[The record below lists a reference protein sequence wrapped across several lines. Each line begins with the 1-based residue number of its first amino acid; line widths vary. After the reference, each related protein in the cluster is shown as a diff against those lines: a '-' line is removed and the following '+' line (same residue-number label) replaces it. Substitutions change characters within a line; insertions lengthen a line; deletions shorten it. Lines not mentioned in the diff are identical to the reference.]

1 MLMAARKLQGIGL
14 VLLVLLLAMTFYPMS
29 LKVASKRSELA
40 RVERDIRSSRENIRY
55 LETEL
60 GARASLRQL
69 ERWNAESFAYSA
81 PTAAQYLEGERQLA
95 NLGSFAGADRERLAV
110 VAPVQAATAMVVS
123 VDGNPVASDSETAT
137 SSILASQI
145 KAAAATVD
153 VQSAAKPQTRVVVAA
168 KPTARDRYAERAR
181 MIDNLLEKDS
191 PVSKTAAAVTKRAE
205 ASAAKKPAAPA
216 AKKASAPSASS
227 RLANAVASVPA
238 GKKQAANATP
248 ARATPARSTPAR
260 TATTRTAQAKKPETK
275 KAEPRRAEAKKPDAK
290 KTAVASR
297 NATPAKAE
305 PKKSSPR
312 KVASA
317 DRPRSSNQ
325 P

>member
-14 VLLVLLLAMTFYPMS
+14 VLIVLFLAMTLYPVS
-29 LKVASKRSELA
+29 LRVASKRSELA
-40 RVERDIRSSRENIRY
+40 RVERDIRSTRDNIRY

-95 NLGSFAGADRERLAV
+95 NLGSFAGVEGERLAV

-123 VDGNPVASDSETAT
+123 VDGNPVASDSETAA
-137 SSILASQI
+137 SAILASQI

-181 MIDNLLEKDS
+181 MIDTLLEKES

-205 ASAAKKPAAPA
+205 ASVAKKPAAAP
-216 AKKASAPSASS
+216 KKAAPAPRPATQLAS
-227 RLANAVASVPA
+227 AVAAVPA
-238 GKKQAANATP
+238 GKKPAIQAAPAKATP
-248 ARATPARSTPAR
+248 ARTTPAR
-260 TATTRTAQAKKPETK
+260 TVQAKKPEAK
-275 KAEPRRAEAKKPDAK
+275 KAEPK
-290 KTAVASR
+290 KTAVAARS
-297 NATPAKAE
+297 PAPKAE
-305 PKKSSPR
+305 AKKAPPR
-312 KVASA
+312 RVASA
-317 DRPRSSNQ
+317 DRPKGAKQ

>member
-14 VLLVLLLAMTFYPMS
+14 VLIVLFLAMTLYPVS
-29 LKVASKRSELA
+29 LRVASKRSELA
-40 RVERDIRSSRENIRY
+40 RVERDIRSTRDNIRY

-95 NLGSFAGADRERLAV
+95 NLGSFAGVEGERLAV

-123 VDGNPVASDSETAT
+123 VDGNPVASDSETAA
-137 SSILASQI
+137 SAILASQI

-181 MIDNLLEKDS
+181 MIDTLLEKES

-205 ASAAKKPAAPA
+205 APVAKKPASAPKKAAPA
-216 AKKASAPSASS
+216 TRPATQLASA
-227 RLANAVASVPA
+227 VAAVPA
-238 GKKQAANATP
+238 GKKPATQAAP
-248 ARATPARSTPAR
+248 AKATPAR
-260 TATTRTAQAKKPETK
+260 TAPTRTAQAKKPDAK
-275 KAEPRRAEAKKPDAK
+275 KAEPKRAEAKKAELK
-290 KTAVASR
+290 KTAVAARS
-297 NATPAKAE
+297 PAPKAE
-305 PKKSSPR
+305 AKKAAPR
-312 KVASA
+312 RVASA
-317 DRPRSSNQ
+317 DRPKGAKQ

>member
-14 VLLVLLLAMTFYPMS
+14 VLIVLLLAMTFYPMS
-29 LKVASKRSELA
+29 LRVASKRSELA
-40 RVERDIRSSRENIRY
+40 RVERDIRDARDNIRY

-95 NLGSFAGADRERLAV
+95 NLGSFGGIAGERLAV

-123 VDGNPVASDSETAT
+123 VDANPVASDSETAA

-145 KAAAATVD
+145 KAAAASAD
-153 VQSAAKPQTRVVVAA
+153 VQSAAKPQMRVVVAA

-181 MIDNLLEKDS
+181 MIDTLLEKES

-205 ASAAKKPAAPA
+205 AQAVKKPASAPTKAAPPATRLASAVAAVPAAKKPAVKAAPA
-216 AKKASAPSASS
+216 KAAP
-227 RLANAVASVPA
+227 
-238 GKKQAANATP
+238 
-248 ARATPARSTPAR
+248 
-260 TATTRTAQAKKPETK
+260 TRTAQAKKPEPK
-275 KAEPRRAEAKKPDAK
+275 KAETKRADAGKPAAK
-290 KTAVASR
+290 KTAVAARSP
-297 NATPAKAE
+297 APAKAE
-305 PKKSSPR
+305 PKKASPR
-312 KVASA
+312 RVASA
-317 DRPRSSNQ
+317 DRPKGANQ

>member
-14 VLLVLLLAMTFYPMS
+14 VLIVLFLAMTLYPVS
-29 LKVASKRSELA
+29 LRVASKRSELA
-40 RVERDIRSSRENIRY
+40 RVERDIRSTRDNIRY

-95 NLGSFAGADRERLAV
+95 NLGSFAGVEGERLAV

-123 VDGNPVASDSETAT
+123 VDGNPVASDSETAA
-137 SSILASQI
+137 SAILASQI

-181 MIDNLLEKDS
+181 MIDTLLEKES

-205 ASAAKKPAAPA
+205 APVAKKPASAP
-216 AKKASAPSASS
+216 KKTEPATRPATQLASA
-227 RLANAVASVPA
+227 VAAVPA
-238 GKKQAANATP
+238 GKKPATQAAP
-248 ARATPARSTPAR
+248 AKAAPAR
-260 TATTRTAQAKKPETK
+260 TAPARTAPARTAQAKKPEAK
-275 KAEPRRAEAKKPDAK
+275 KAEPK
-290 KTAVASR
+290 KTAVAARS
-297 NATPAKAE
+297 PAPKAE
-305 PKKSSPR
+305 AKKAAPR
-312 KVASA
+312 RVASA
-317 DRPRSSNQ
+317 DRPKGAKQ